1 MNFEKSLTLVPT
13 KKPSMRNPVV
23 ERREKMLRK
32 LNRQIELVHLE
43 RKGEKISRPWFWTDE
58 QGHIYVHIKYGKHVL
73 ELGKGKFSIQC
84 SSMDEVISSLETIIG
99 EVKKGS
105 LDEMLT
111 EVSKD
116 IRTNFGH

>member
-1 MNFEKSLTLVPT
+1 MNLEKSLTLVPT

-23 ERREKMLRK
+23 ERREKMIRN

-43 RKGEKISRPWFWTDE
+43 RKGEKISRPWFWSDD
-58 QGHIYVHIKYGKHVL
+58 QGHIFVHIKYGKHVL

-84 SSMDEVISSLETIIG
+84 SSMDEVISSLETVIG

-105 LDEMLT
+105 FDDTLARISEN
-111 EVSKD
+111 
-116 IRTNFGH
+116 IRINFGH

>member
-58 QGHIYVHIKYGKHVL
+58 QGHIYVHIKYGKYVL

-84 SSMDEVISSLETIIG
+84 SSMDEVISSLETVIG

-105 LDEMLT
+105 LDQMLT
-111 EVSKD
+111 DVSKD
-116 IRTNFGH
+116 IRTNFGR